1 MSGMATTAKVR
12 ARTESEP
19 KPGAKS
25 VFGKV
30 RRSVTKAFGALAY
43 TLGVLLYRW
52 VLYPKRTPNQ
62 ETLDALREVRERKG
76 LTRYDS
82 LEDFEKELDRA

>member
-1 MSGMATTAKVR
+1 MFGMAKTAKVR
-12 ARTESEP
+12 ARTDPEP
-19 KPGAKS
+19 KPEAKS
-25 VFGKV
+25 IFGKI
-30 RRSVTKAFGALAY
+30 RRSVFNAFGAIAY

-52 VLYPKRTPNQ
+52 VLYPKRTPNR
-62 ETLDALREVRERKG
+62 ETLDALREVRERKN